1 MNAALTERLVY
12 VARAARDAG
21 HGKRGAIY
29 DAACAELGMSR
40 ATLLRRLKE
49 VSVTDKRKKRA
60 DAGRSALTR
69 DEAALISATL
79 REATRKNGKR
89 LYSIA
94 DAVETLRANGFSG
107 LTALSPQAEQMKPP
121 VSFSRCPKMPSAVP
135 CVTMACTRN
144 NWMPLHHILKWPVCI
159 PIMSGRLMPRSARF
173 TT

>member
-21 HGKRGAIY
+21 HGKRGAVY

-60 DAGRSALTR
+60 DAGRSGLTR

-94 DAVETLRANGFSG
+94 DAVETLRANGFISAG
-107 LTALSPQAEQMKPP
+107 RTDETTGE
-121 VSFSRCPKMPSAVP
+121 FSRCPKMPSAEP

-144 NWMPLHHILKWPVCI
+144 NWMPLRRIPKWPVCI
-159 PIMSGRLMPRSARF
+159 PIMSGRLTPHSARF

>member
-1 MNAALTERLVY
+1 MTPALTEKLVET
-12 VARAARDAG
+12 ARAARNAG

-60 DAGRSALTR
+60 DAGRSTLTR

-94 DAVETLRANGFSG
+94 DAVETLRANGFI
-107 LTALSPQAEQMKPP
+107 
-121 VSFSRCPKMPSAVP
+121 SA
-135 CVTMACTRN
+135 
-144 NWMPLHHILKWPVCI
+144 
-159 PIMSGRLMPRSARF
+159 GR
-173 TT
+173 

>member
-1 MNAALTERLVY
+1 MSAALTERLVS

-94 DAVETLRANGFSG
+94 DAVETPCG

-121 VSFSRCPKMPSAVP
+121 VSFSRCPKMPSVVP
-135 CVTMACTRN
+135 FVTMACTRN
-144 NWMPLHHILKWPVCI
+144 NWMPLRRIPKLPVCT
-159 PIMSGRLMPRSARF
+159 PITYGK
-173 TT
+173 